1 LAGRYRVLEKI
12 GSGGMGE
19 VYRAIDAQTQSTVAI
34 KLLRTGA
41 VRDLEHSTRM
51 FEGAL
56 TANQIRHEHIV
67 TIQDTGLCEFG
78 PYVVMEDLRGE
89 NVGRLLERH
98 GRLRPGQ
105 AMAIVEP
112 VLLALGAAHASSLL
126 HGDVKPQNVVVCQ
139 VKDRSYTVKL
149 LDFGGA
155 GSSGRPH
162 FATTE
167 YLSPEQAGTGTIDHR
182 SDLFSVCVLMYE
194 LLTNT
199 RPFHGPTP
207 SSTTYRIINLPCPS
221 LAESGLSHHDALSE
235 VLLRG
240 LEKDPARRYQ
250 TSRELLDALRRVVLR
265 EGAPNAVLGDLL
277 PLSALARA
285 DSGSITIPP
294 GAMTR
299 ASAPSLQ
306 GPDSSPRPAP
316 ASRGSFRPS
325 GRMSLGRL
333 DLNQAPNAIERD
345 SPGPVLPSRY
355 RGRYRVR
362 AVIWQA
368 LDDYLRSRRP
378 QSLRER
384 LLSDLDSEEA
394 SDLLL
399 GTLQGIV
406 FCDLDTLTLY
416 VETATERLFS
426 GDPTW
431 CRTAGRE
438 AVDGI
443 LSAALSRSIPPSL
456 TPHATLRRICRIA
469 GPLFDFGDWQASEG
483 SDDTRA
489 ILTISGI
496 EPVCAGLR
504 WFCVGLVERAL
515 GVAYPNVALAVL
527 RGEGPF
533 MPRLVVEIAAS

>member
-1 LAGRYRVLEKI
+1 
-12 GSGGMGE
+12 
-19 VYRAIDAQTQSTVAI
+19 
-34 KLLRTGA
+34 
-41 VRDLEHSTRM
+41 
-51 FEGAL
+51 
-56 TANQIRHEHIV
+56 
-67 TIQDTGLCEFG
+67 
-78 PYVVMEDLRGE
+78 
-89 NVGRLLERH
+89 
-98 GRLRPGQ
+98 
-105 AMAIVEP
+105 MAIVEP
-112 VLLALGAAHASSLL
+112 VLLALGAAHASGLL
-126 HGDVKPQNVVVCQ
+126 HGDVKPENVVVCQ
-139 VKDRSYTVKL
+139 LKDRNYTVKL

-155 GSSGRPH
+155 GHTGRPY

-167 YLSPEQAGTGTIDHR
+167 YLSPEQAGTGTVDHR

-207 SSTTYRIINLPCPS
+207 SSTTYRILNLPCPS
-221 LAESGLSHHDALSE
+221 LEDSGLLHHDALSE

-250 TSRELLDALRRVVLR
+250 SSRELLEALRRVVLR

-277 PLSALARA
+277 PPSALARA
-285 DSGSITIPP
+285 ESGSLSIAP
-294 GAMTR
+294 GA
-299 ASAPSLQ
+299 SVLPSPPAPQ
-306 GPDSSPRPAP
+306 GPESGARLAAPRN
-316 ASRGSFRPS
+316 SYRPS
-325 GRMSLGRL
+325 SGRIPVGRIDANL
-333 DLNQAPNAIERD
+333 QPNAIERD
-345 SPGPVLPSRY
+345 GPSPVLPARY

-368 LDDYLRSRRP
+368 LDDFLRSRRP

-394 SDLLL
+394 NDLLL

-443 LSAALSRSIPPSL
+443 LAVALSRSIPPAL
-456 TPHATLRRICRIA
+456 TPVVTLRRICRIA

-483 SDDTRA
+483 SDPKRA

-496 EPVCAGLR
+496 DPVCAGLR

-515 GVAYPNVALAVL
+515 GVAYPNVALAIL
-527 RGEGPF
+527 RGDGPF
-533 MPRLVVEIAAS
+533 MPRLVVEISAS